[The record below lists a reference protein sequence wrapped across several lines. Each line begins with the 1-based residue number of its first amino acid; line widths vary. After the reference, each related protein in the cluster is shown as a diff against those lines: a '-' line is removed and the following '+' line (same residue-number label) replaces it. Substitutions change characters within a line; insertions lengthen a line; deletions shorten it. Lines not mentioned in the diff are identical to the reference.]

1 MSSQPFD
8 LLRTFVHL
16 QNDGHGH
23 TVAVNR
29 EFWMGI
35 NSRGYDRVLG
45 AFRFETPD
53 DLHADSW
60 EIHPHADEII
70 VLLSGEIEIVL
81 EQGPKSTRN
90 VPLEPGRAFIVPA
103 GVWHRLVMRAPGEL
117 LFINSR
123 RDMDHK
129 PV

>member
-8 LLRTFVHL
+8 LLRTFVDL
-16 QNDGHGH
+16 QNGGRAQ
-23 TVAVNR
+23 TVPVNR
-29 EFWMGI
+29 EFWIGAS
-35 NSRGYDRVLG
+35 SRDYDRVLG
-45 AFRFETPD
+45 AFRFETAD

-70 VLLSGEIEIVL
+70 VLLSGEIELIL
-81 EQGPKSTRN
+81 EQGPKSTRS
-90 VPLEPGRAFIVPA
+90 VTLQPGQVFIVPT
-103 GVWHRLVMRAPGEL
+103 GIWHRLVMRAPGEL